1 MAKARITTRKPPRI
15 TKAILD
21 HLNKVVMPEFRE
33 SILIG
38 NDFITSC
45 DYTHGI
51 YLDGKVYDINLYNE
65 ETTHWVGN
73 VKGTK
78 PEYPMPQGR
87 LYNVYSYEEEVEEG
101 VEYDLDD
108 YLETDW
114 QNMSRPILIRPIGLK
129 NIKKWKFI

>member
-1 MAKARITTRKPPRI
+1 MAETSMTTRKCPRI
-15 TKAILD
+15 TKAILNY
-21 HLNKVVMPEFRE
+21 LNKVVMPDFRQ
-33 SILIG
+33 SILDG
-38 NDFITSC
+38 DNFITSC
-45 DYTHGI
+45 EYTYGFE
-51 YLDGKVYDINLYNE
+51 LDGKLYDINLYNE

-108 YLETDW
+108 YHETDW